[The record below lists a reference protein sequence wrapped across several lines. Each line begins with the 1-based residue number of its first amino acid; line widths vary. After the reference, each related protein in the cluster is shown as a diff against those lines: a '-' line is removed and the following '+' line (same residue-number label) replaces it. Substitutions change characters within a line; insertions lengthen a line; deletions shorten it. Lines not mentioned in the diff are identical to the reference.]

1 MINLPLAV
9 DNADTATFD
18 CSFGR
23 GCEGI
28 CCRNGRPSVG
38 PEEQKVIAAVLPR
51 VLPLLRPDARTAIAR
66 DGFTSAR
73 TKLGRPMVRVSGG
86 WCVFFNAGC
95 VLHTLGAEDGDSYQ
109 YKPTQCALFP
119 LDQSDGGA
127 WYVRQWGLDGEQWDL
142 FCLNPANSPR
152 PAVEALAAEIA
163 LAAKLD
169 AAGGERT
176 AGAGPKSPS

>member
-1 MINLPLAV
+1 MISLPLAV
-9 DNADTATFD
+9 ENADTATFD

-23 GCEGI
+23 GCDGI

-38 PEEQKVIAAVLPR
+38 PEERAVITSVLPR
-51 VLPLLRPDARTAIAR
+51 VLPLLRPDARRIIEK

-73 TKLGRPMVRVSGG
+73 TKVGQPMVRVAGG

-95 VLHTLGAEDGDSYQ
+95 VLHRIGAEDGDSYQ

-119 LDQSDGGA
+119 LEKGDGGA
-127 WYVRQWGLDGEQWDL
+127 WYVRQWGLEGEQWDL
-142 FCLNPANSPR
+142 FCLNPANSTR
-152 PAVEALAAEIA
+152 PARESLAAELA

-169 AAGGERT
+169 ASAESG
-176 AGAGPKSPS
+176 

>member
-1 MINLPLAV
+1 MKSLPLAV
-9 DNADTATFD
+9 ENADTATFD

-38 PEEQKVIAAVLPR
+38 PEERAAIGRVLPR
-51 VLPLLRPDARTAIAR
+51 VLPLLRPAARAVVEA

-73 TKLGRPMVRVSGG
+73 TKIGQPMVRVAGG

-95 VLHTLGAEDGDSYQ
+95 VLHTIGAEDGDSYQ

-119 LDQSDGGA
+119 LEKGSGG

-152 PAVEALAAEIA
+152 PAIDALAPELV
-163 LAAKLD
+163 LAAKID
-169 AAGGERT
+169 
-176 AGAGPKSPS
+176 GAGVSDSERPS